1 MFLRCRRERTSKMK
15 YQEPENEISR
25 RRRRDKS
32 SSQTPAPLSL
42 IQNQQPTTS
51 VVASISTKPATQTI
65 HSSLI
70 GSGKARNSL
79 SDSNTNQPD
88 SPTRRLSSP
97 FVTHGA
103 GVLTASLQLPVHVQM
118 QDVKSTLNL
127 AGDLA
132 DIPFIEDGGY
142 GGDVGTDMSGKTIL
156 LLRNHISIAIKF
168 YFRSSNETRQHWTH
182 TTTYS

>member
-1 MFLRCRRERTSKMK
+1 MK

-42 IQNQQPTTS
+42 LQNQQPTTA
-51 VVASISTKPATQTI
+51 VVATITTKPSTQTI
-65 HSSLI
+65 SSLM
-70 GSGKARNSL
+70 GSGKGRNSL
-79 SDSNTNQPD
+79 NDSNPPD

-103 GVLTASLQLPVHVQM
+103 GVLTATFQLPVHVQM

-127 AGDLA
+127 ATDLA
-132 DIPFIEDGGY
+132 DIPFIEDGVY
-142 GGDVGTDMSGKTIL
+142 GGDMASDMTGP
-156 LLRNHISIAIKF
+156 
-168 YFRSSNETRQHWTH
+168 
-182 TTTYS
+182 

>member
-1 MFLRCRRERTSKMK
+1 MK

-32 SSQTPAPLSL
+32 GSQTSAPLSL
-42 IQNQQPTTS
+42 LQNQQPTTA
-51 VVASISTKPATQTI
+51 VLATITTKPGTQTVN
-65 HSSLI
+65 SALI
-70 GSGKARNSL
+70 GSSKGRSSI
-79 SDSNTNQPD
+79 SDASTNPPD

-127 AGDLA
+127 ATDLA
-132 DIPFIEDGGY
+132 DIPFIEDGVY
-142 GGDVGTDMSGKTIL
+142 IGDMATD
-156 LLRNHISIAIKF
+156 
-168 YFRSSNETRQHWTH
+168 
-182 TTTYS
+182 TTGLQN